1 MVAPTGSPRAPRS
14 GLADALREGTR
25 ELHRRAERTG
35 VIAELLAGRVRP
47 TAYLLFAFNLLPVYA
62 ALEAAL
68 LDQAHLP
75 ALGALFRPELARSRP
90 LARDVAVLAER
101 SPATPLRLLA
111 ESVTHRR
118 RIETIARTLPERLL
132 AHAYVRY
139 LGDLSGGQVLRRL
152 LARTPG
158 IGPEAV
164 RFYEFP
170 DLDDLPRAKAAY
182 RRAIDEAGAHLL
194 DPAGVIEEAREAFQ
208 LTIALARAVDAAS
221 PEPQA
226 GSRPP
231 SRV

>member
-1 MVAPTGSPRAPRS
+1 MVAPKGSSRSSRS

-25 ELHRRAERTG
+25 ELHRCAERTG

-47 TAYLLFAFNLLPVYA
+47 AAYLLLAFNLLPVYA

-68 LDQAHLP
+68 LDQAHSP
-75 ALGALFRPELARSRP
+75 ALGALFRPELARSGP
-90 LARDVAVLAER
+90 LARDVLVLAER

-111 ESVTHRR
+111 ASVTCRR

-139 LGDLSGGQVLRRL
+139 LGDLSGGQILRRI

-170 DLDDLPRAKAAY
+170 DLDDLAAAKTAY
-182 RRAIDEAGAHLL
+182 RRTIDKAGAHLL
-194 DPAGVIEEAREAFQ
+194 DPAGVIEEAREAFR
-208 LTIALARAVDAAS
+208 LTIALAREVAAAS
-221 PEPQA
+221 PELQP

-231 SRV
+231 AFL